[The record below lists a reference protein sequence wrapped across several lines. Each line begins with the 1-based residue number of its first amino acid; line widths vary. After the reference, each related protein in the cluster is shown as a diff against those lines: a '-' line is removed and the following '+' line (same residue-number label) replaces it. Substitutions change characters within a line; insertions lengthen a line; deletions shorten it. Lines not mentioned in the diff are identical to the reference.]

1 MKIINNNQPFL
12 VRVMLIS
19 LHFLIELEFGVLI
32 FVEGGKPEN
41 PSKNP
46 WSRDENQNSTRMWC
60 RVWESYLGHSSGR
73 RVLLPLHLPFS
84 LWKLNIMVTPSLQQY
99 NNNNNNLN
107 NWINFI
113 KKLHN
118 KLLTRIKRLKEHLS
132 NCYYHC

>member
-46 WSRDENQNSTRMWC
+46 WSRDENQNSTRM
-60 RVWESYLGHSSGR
+60 
-73 RVLLPLHLPFS
+73 
-84 LWKLNIMVTPSLQQY
+84 
-99 NNNNNNLN
+99 
-107 NWINFI
+107 
-113 KKLHN
+113 
-118 KLLTRIKRLKEHLS
+118 
-132 NCYYHC
+132 